1 MLWRTDEGVCPYVK
15 ASIWKERTPKLAPV
29 RQHPLLRRGLGRL
42 YNILNSLFMRLFYLI
57 ILGLFTLQSQAQTNI
72 ADYLTLPQPKRETRA
87 VWLTTLSNLDWPKT
101 YATSKENIEKQK
113 QELRDILDSYQKAH
127 INTVLLQAR
136 VRAAT
141 IYPSEIEPW
150 DHCIT
155 GVEGRAPGF
164 GYDPLAF
171 AIDECHRRGMEIH
184 AWIATI
190 PVGMKNTLG
199 CRTIVKRG
207 FRVRN
212 YSTGSYLD
220 PADPAVPRYLARI
233 CGEITRKYDI
243 DGINLDY
250 IRYPDGWP
258 LPSYRN
264 GDTPEAR
271 RAHITA
277 IVRAIHD
284 EVKAIKPWVKM
295 SCSPI
300 GKYSDLSRYSSKN
313 FNARDRVAQEAQ
325 EWLREGLM
333 DQLYPMQ
340 YFRGEN
346 YFPFIAD
353 WVENRYSR
361 DVVTGLGT
369 YFLDP
374 RQGNWRLSD
383 MTRQMYVSRSLGMGH
398 AHFRSYFLTSNQQGI
413 YDFECRFNSSLALPP
428 VTKGGRAVSAPTTEA
443 MSPLVEYGSEH
454 GITMRWKGNAPY
466 YNIYASRSYPVD
478 ISNARNLLYTRFRG
492 NQLHFS
498 NVDEGL
504 YFAVT
509 AMDRYGNESPALQE
523 LSSQPSQHKAPL
535 LATDGQSVTLPPMVK
550 QADIVQY
557 ELRSMQGVTL
567 LRLPNPTNR
576 HSSLNISSL
585 SPGMYQLF
593 GITKKR
599 REYCIGSLAKKDK

>member
-1 MLWRTDEGVCPYVK
+1 
-15 ASIWKERTPKLAPV
+15 
-29 RQHPLLRRGLGRL
+29 
-42 YNILNSLFMRLFYLI
+42 MRLFHLI
-57 ILGLFTLQSQAQTNI
+57 ILGFLTLQAQAQTNI

-190 PVGMKNTLG
+190 PVGMKTTLG
-199 CRTIVKRG
+199 CRTIMKRG
-207 FRVRN
+207 FRVRS
-212 YSTGSYLD
+212 YATGSYLD
-220 PADPAVPRYLARI
+220 PADPAVPGYLARI

-264 GDTPEAR
+264 GDTSEAR

-346 YFPFIAD
+346 YYPFIAD

-428 VTKGGRAVSAPTTEA
+428 VTKGGRAVSVPTTES
-443 MSPLVEYGSEH
+443 MSPLVEYASDRGM
-454 GITMRWKGNAPY
+454 TMRWKGNAPY

-478 ISNARNLLYTRFRG
+478 ISNARNLLYARYTG
-492 NQLHFS
+492 TQLHFS
-498 NVDEGL
+498 SVNEGL

-523 LSSQPSQHKAPL
+523 LAPL
-535 LATDGQSVTLPPMVK
+535 SSKKTTALLANDGQSLALPAMVK
-550 QADIVQY
+550 EADIVEY
-557 ELRSMQGVTL
+557 DIKSMQGTS
-567 LRLPNPTNR
+567 LRTITNVTNR
-576 HSSLNISSL
+576 QSALNISSL
-585 SPGMYQLF
+585 SPGIYQLT
-593 GITKKR
+593 GRTKKYK
-599 REYCIGSLAKKDK
+599 EYSIGAFVIKR